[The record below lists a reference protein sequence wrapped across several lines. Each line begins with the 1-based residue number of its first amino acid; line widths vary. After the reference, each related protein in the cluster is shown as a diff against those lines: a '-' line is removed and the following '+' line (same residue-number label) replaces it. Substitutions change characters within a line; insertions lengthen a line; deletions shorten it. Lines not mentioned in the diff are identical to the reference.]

1 MEASDSEEINP
12 DKTKVLLAGTF
23 DIIHKGH
30 LDLFRQAK
38 EYGDKLIVIV
48 ARDLNVKK
56 LKGKNPLHNENQRKA
71 DLEKIGTID
80 EVLLG
85 SLSDPYK
92 RIEEIRPDVICIG
105 YDQGFFAEKLEDEL
119 TKRKINSEV
128 IRLEAHKP
136 HKYKSSK
143 IKKNII
149 KENSIKE
156 QTQV

>member
-1 MEASDSEEINP
+1 MEARDSEGIQK

-38 EYGDKLIVIV
+38 EYGDELVVIV

-56 LKGKNPLHNENQRKA
+56 LKGKKPIHDENQRKA
-71 DLEKIGTID
+71 DLEKIGTIE
-80 EVLLG
+80 EVALG
-85 SLSDPYK
+85 SLNDPYK

-119 TKRKINSEV
+119 RERKINSKI
-128 IRLEAHKP
+128 IRLKAHKP

-143 IKKNII
+143 IRK
-149 KENSIKE
+149 SIQK
-156 QTQV
+156 